1 MLAELRKIEARKK
14 DRERKTQDLQKLI
27 TAHADG
33 NSGSGGGDRSDHHHH
48 HHHNAPSS
56 AHHHPRGSQSDK
68 KQTVRKKNQPF
79 ATPKAKLELL
89 PSVETPSSGI
99 KFPEFKA
106 SGVFLRSQRM
116 KLPPSV
122 GQKKSKA
129 IEQMLT
135 ELGLGQSYQSI
146 KYVHFLHHFSH
157 CAL

>member
-1 MLAELRKIEARKK
+1 MRKIEARKK

-27 TAHADG
+27 TAAD
-33 NSGSGGGDRSDHHHH
+33 SGISATTTAADHSPATH
-48 HHHNAPSS
+48 
-56 AHHHPRGSQSDK
+56 RGTPPDK
-68 KQTVRKKNQPF
+68 KQQVRKKNTPF

-89 PSVETPSSGI
+89 VMENFTVPSDLFRILTFSLLIFFCVYCEQPTVETPNTGI

-135 ELGLGQSYQSI
+135 ELGLGTFI
-146 KYVHFLHHFSH
+146 FVL
-157 CAL
+157 